1 MSIFQFFQFQ
11 NENNMPSYDG
21 ITHENIQFP
30 ILINT
35 ILNIPQTRQKE
46 NRLMLK
52 DEYQFYETN
61 SSKVE

>member
-1 MSIFQFFQFQ
+1 MVKFQFFQFQ
-11 NENNMPSYDG
+11 NENNMPSLDG
-21 ITHENIQFP
+21 ITRENILFL

-35 ILNIPQTRQKE
+35 ISNILQTRQKE
-46 NRLMLK
+46 NKVMLK